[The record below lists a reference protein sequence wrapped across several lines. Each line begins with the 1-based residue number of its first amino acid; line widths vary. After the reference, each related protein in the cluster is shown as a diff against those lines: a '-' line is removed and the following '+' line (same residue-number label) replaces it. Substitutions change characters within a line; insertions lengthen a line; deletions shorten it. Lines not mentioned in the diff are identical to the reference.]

1 MTAPA
6 LNTLLPL
13 LLSLRPVFTLPSFC
27 RFLTLFAG
35 WVGTRGDHAVTES
48 LVAAGVSGVRHHA
61 AFHRFFSRA
70 CWNID
75 QVGRLLLLRVVA
87 LTPGPLRLAL
97 DDTLCTHKGPH
108 VFGLGAH
115 LDPVRST
122 RRRRV
127 FAFGHV
133 WVVLSVLVPVP
144 FCERVWALPILMRL
158 YRSPADC
165 QKRGDPHQKKTQLA
179 RQLVQQVSRWLPD
192 KALEVVADSAYAC
205 REVLRHL
212 PDGVVFVGAMRANA
226 SLHRPRARPGR
237 SPVTGRRLT
246 RDIPLPK
253 PEQLARDNSLPW
265 LSMTLTLYG
274 RPTQVRY
281 KELVARWSHPAG
293 KTLLKIVIV
302 QMLRGELPLR
312 VFFCTDSSRTAQ
324 QVIETYACRWGIEV
338 LFRDLKQLLG
348 FSSSRARSRL
358 AVLRTAPWVA
368 MCYTLLVLWYM
379 GLNLGL
385 SRMGLPL
392 RPWYRTK
399 HTVSFADILRLAQRT
414 LASADWVDPRRL
426 LARFN
431 EEPIPLVRPKAA

>member
-35 WVGTRGDHAVTES
+35 WVGTRGVHAVTES
-48 LVAAGVSGVRHHA
+48 LVSAGVSGVRHHA

-70 CWNID
+70 RWSID
-75 QVGRLLLLRVVA
+75 QIGHLLLLRVVA
-87 LTPGPLRLAL
+87 LVPGPLRLAL
-97 DDTLCTHKGPH
+97 DDTLCTHKGPQ

-122 RRRRV
+122 RRKRV

-144 FCERVWALPILMRL
+144 FCERVWALPVLMRL
-158 YRSPADC
+158 YRSRADC
-165 QKRGDPHQKKTQLA
+165 EKRGDAYQKKTQLA

-192 KALEVVADSAYAC
+192 KPVEVVADSAYAC
-205 REVLRHL
+205 QEILRHL
-212 PDGVVFVGAMRANA
+212 PPGVVFVGAMRADA
-226 SLHRPRARPGR
+226 VLHRPRTRPSR
-237 SPVTGRRLT
+237 SPATGRQLT
-246 RDIPLPK
+246 RDILLPK
-253 PEQLARDNSLPW
+253 PEQLARSKKWPW
-265 LSMTLTLYG
+265 QSMKLSLYG
-274 RPTQVRY
+274 RQTQVRY
-281 KELVARWSHPAG
+281 KEVVARWSRPAG

-302 QMLRGELPLR
+302 QVLRGEVPLR
-312 VFFCTDSSRTAQ
+312 VFFCTDASRPASE
-324 QVIETYACRWGIEV
+324 VIESYASRWGIEV

-348 FSSSRARSRL
+348 FASSRARSPL
-358 AVLRTAPWVA
+358 AVLRTAPWVG

-379 GLNLGL
+379 ELKWET
-385 SRMGLPL
+385 SQMGLPA

-399 HTVSFADILRLAQRT
+399 QSVSFADILRLAQRT
-414 LASADWVDPRRL
+414 LASVDWVDPRRL
-426 LARFN
+426 LSIFN
-431 EEPIPLVRPKAA
+431 EPPSQPQVNAA

>member
-13 LLSLRPVFTLPSFC
+13 LLSLRPLFTLPSFC

-35 WVGTRGDHAVTES
+35 WVCTRGVHAVTES
-48 LVAAGVSGVRHHA
+48 LVSAGVSGVRHHA

-70 CWNID
+70 RWDID

-87 LTPGPLRLAL
+87 LMPGPLRLAL

-122 RRRRV
+122 RQRRV

-179 RQLVQQVSRWLPD
+179 RQLIEQVSSWLPD
-192 KALEVVADSAYAC
+192 KALELVADSAYAC

-212 PDGVVFVGAMRANA
+212 PRGVVFVGAMRANA
-226 SLHRPRARPGR
+226 SLHRPRVRPGR
-237 SPVTGRRLT
+237 SPVTGRQLT

-253 PEQLARDNSLPW
+253 PEQLAKDETLPW
-265 LSMTLTLYG
+265 LSMHLTLYG
-274 RPTQVRY
+274 EPTQVRY

-293 KTLLKIVIV
+293 KTLLKVVIV
-302 QMLRGELPLR
+302 QVLRGQLPVR

-348 FSSSRARSRL
+348 FSSSRARSPL

-379 GLNLGL
+379 DLGLDL

-399 HTVSFADILRLAQRT
+399 QNVSFADILRLAQRT
-414 LASADWVDPRRL
+414 LASTDWVDPRRL
-426 LARFN
+426 LTRFHQ
-431 EEPIPLVRPKAA
+431 EPTPRLRPKAA

>member
-35 WVGTRGDHAVTES
+35 WVGARGVHAVTES
-48 LVAAGVSGVRHHA
+48 LVSAGVSGVRHHA

-70 CWNID
+70 CWSID
-75 QVGRLLLLRVVA
+75 QLGRLLLLRVVV

-122 RRRRV
+122 RRKRV

-133 WVVLSVLVPVP
+133 WVVLSVLVSVP

-165 QKRGDPHQKKTQLA
+165 QKRGDAHQKKTQLA

-192 KALEVVADSAYAC
+192 KAVELVADSAYAC
-205 REVLRHL
+205 REILRHL
-212 PDGVVFVGAMRANA
+212 PRGVVFVGAMRADA
-226 SLHRPRARPGR
+226 SLHRPRSRPCR

-246 RDIPLPK
+246 KDIPVPK
-253 PEQLARDNSLPW
+253 PEKLAQDESIPW
-265 LSMTLTLYG
+265 LSMTLNLYG
-274 RPTQVRY
+274 KQTQVHY
-281 KELVARWSHPAG
+281 KELVARWSYPAG

-302 QMLRGELPLR
+302 RVLRGELPMR
-312 VFFCTDSSRTAQ
+312 VFFCTELEPYRPSGDRKLCLPVGNRGA
-324 QVIETYACRWGIEV
+324 
-338 LFRDLKQLLG
+338 
-348 FSSSRARSRL
+348 
-358 AVLRTAPWVA
+358 
-368 MCYTLLVLWYM
+368 
-379 GLNLGL
+379 L
-385 SRMGLPL
+385 S
-392 RPWYRTK
+392 
-399 HTVSFADILRLAQRT
+399 
-414 LASADWVDPRRL
+414 
-426 LARFN
+426 
-431 EEPIPLVRPKAA
+431 